1 MVGSMGEAEVKRVS
15 LPRYKCDLTG
25 VSGLSRGWVS
35 QIAQGTDGFENI
47 EKQKS
52 GGFIHFI

>member
-1 MVGSMGEAEVKRVS
+1 MVGSMGEAEVKSVS

-47 EKQKS
+47 KQKS
-52 GGFIHFI
+52 GGFILFI